1 MKTLQVTNGDLA
13 LDTGGRLQFLVGS
26 SKLTQDIALWLQ
38 EDFGIGF
45 TTPNFGSILES
56 LIGTGITSGSVST
69 IQAEVARIISL
80 YRAQQVQT
88 LQSIQQSS
96 QLSNYNKSE
105 IIQSVSDITVAQGT
119 GYISVLVTLTTLTG
133 SSLALDLLLTPNGI
147 QVNNGQR

>member
-69 IQAEVARIISL
+69 IQAEVSRIISL

-88 LQSIQQSS
+88 LQGIQQSS

-133 SSLALDLLLTPNGI
+133 SSLALNLLLTPNGI
-147 QVNNGQR
+147 QVNNG

>member
-69 IQAEVARIISL
+69 IQAEVSRIISL

-88 LQSIQQSS
+88 LQGIQQSS

-133 SSLALDLLLTPNGI
+133 LSLALDLLLTPNGI

>member
-88 LQSIQQSS
+88 LQGIQQSS

-119 GYISVLVTLTTLTG
+119 GFISVLVSLTTLTG
-133 SSLALDLLLTPNGI
+133 SSVALNLLLTPNGI
-147 QVNNGQR
+147 QVNNG